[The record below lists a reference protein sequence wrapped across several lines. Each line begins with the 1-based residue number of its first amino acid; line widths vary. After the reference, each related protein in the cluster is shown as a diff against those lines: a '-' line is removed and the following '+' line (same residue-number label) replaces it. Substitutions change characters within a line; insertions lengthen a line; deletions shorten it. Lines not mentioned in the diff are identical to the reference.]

1 MVEFDVEK
9 LTRVTKEDCE
19 RDLSAVLERLE
30 QSGSPIL
37 ICGEGKPDLLL
48 FKWEDIK
55 GCIPEE
61 ERKAIETAC
70 RNYKTTMA
78 N

>member
-1 MVEFDVEK
+1 MKRYDIDK
-9 LTRVTKEDCE
+9 LTRVTREDCE

-48 FKWEDIK
+48 FRWEDVK
-55 GCIPEE
+55 GCYSEK
-61 ERKAIETAC
+61 ERKAIEEAC
-70 RNYKTTMA
+70 RERMGHDE
-78 N
+78 

>member
-1 MVEFDVEK
+1 MEFDVDK
-9 LTRVTKEDCE
+9 LTRVTREDCE
-19 RDLSAVLERLE
+19 KDLAAVLERLE
-30 QSGSPIL
+30 QFGGPIL

-55 GCIPEE
+55 GCCPEE
-61 ERKAIETAC
+61 ERKAIEEAC
-70 RNYKTTMA
+70 RNYKAPME